1 MTNRAGQRGMSF
13 ASLLIALLTLG
24 ALYLGYGRLH
34 GLLGK
39 QTSHT
44 TPLDTSRDAACHAN
58 RQLIARS
65 IVMWAVDHP
74 GVAPTLSDLENAGV
88 RIPSCPETG
97 TYEIVGRQVL
107 CTQHPA
113 R

>member
-1 MTNRAGQRGMSF
+1 MSF
-13 ASLLIALLTLG
+13 ASLLIALLALG
-24 ALYLGYGRLH
+24 ALYLGYGRLQ
-34 GLLGK
+34 GLVGQ

-44 TPLDTSRDAACHAN
+44 TALDTSRDAACRAN
-58 RQLIARS
+58 RQLIERS

-74 GVAPTLSDLENAGV
+74 DATPTLADLEAAGE
-88 RIPSCPETG
+88 RIPTCPDAG

-107 CTQHPA
+107 CTRHPA